1 MKIIT
6 SMLIQDFKNYL
17 REEEKSKSTIEKY
30 IRDITVLKAWLG
42 GRDSDKTAILEYK
55 EKIRAEYAARSVNS
69 IISSLNS
76 FFDFVGWCDC
86 KVTLLKIQR

>member
-6 SMLIQDFKNYL
+6 SMLIQNFKNYL

-30 IRDITVLKAWLG
+30 IRDITALMVWLS
-42 GRDSDKTAILEYK
+42 GRVTDKTAILEYK
-55 EKIRAEYAARSVNS
+55 EKIRTEYAARSVNS

-76 FFDFVGWCDC
+76 FFDYYWICVRETD
-86 KVTLLKIQR
+86 